1 MTRGPLFNRDDARNF
16 FPNWESGFT
25 PSQNAWQR
33 YLELKSAKQ
42 SLKSIGFGFLGISL
56 GGVLAFVAPGE
67 RVIAKALYV
76 LIVCVVAVTWELR
89 YFLNTRAA
97 RLALDEEY

>member
-1 MTRGPLFNRDDARNF
+1 MGWREPHAFYVVERMRPSGTWEPLPVGEVLRC
-16 FPNWESGFT
+16 
-25 PSQNAWQR
+25 
-33 YLELKSAKQ
+33 
-42 SLKSIGFGFLGISL
+42 
-56 GGVLAFVAPGE
+56 GVYAEDWTKDMRILAPGE